1 MEKISVKIGHKQLSV
16 NFWEST
22 NGEQK
27 GIFYIHHGMAEH
39 IDRYKF
45 FAEHFTSEGYHVVG
59 HNHLGHGD
67 NKENG
72 EGIFARS
79 QGWERVCSEAS
90 SVTEYFHSIYP
101 DLPSYVFGHSMGAF
115 ITISSLRRIKNL
127 KGIFLTGTF
136 LPSKGQM
143 FFMKILLYLEKIL
156 FKTKENSKVHKI
168 NFQRLNSFF
177 KNPRTDFD
185 WLAKDINVVNKYID
199 DPNCGFNCSNSLWL
213 DFVYGGE
220 LVLMDDT
227 FLNVNYE
234 IKVFLAG
241 GADDPCIA
249 NGDGIDGLYDHLQ
262 KRFNSVSIK
271 KFKGMRHE
279 IQNEQCKD
287 ELVILMESFISN
299 E

>member
-115 ITISSLRRIKNL
+115 ISISTLKDIKNL
-127 KGIFLTGTF
+127 NGVILTGTF
-136 LPSKGQM
+136 LPSKTQ
-143 FFMKILLYLEKIL
+143 LYLLKLLLLIERKI
-156 FKTKENSKVHKI
+156 FMINENSKIHKI
-168 NFQRLNSFF
+168 NFQRLNAFF
-177 KNPRTDFD
+177 KNSRTNFD
-185 WLAKDINVVNKYID
+185 WLAKDYNVVDKYID
-199 DPNCGFNCSNSLWL
+199 DPDCGFNCSNSLWL
-213 DFVYGGE
+213 DFMNGSE
-220 LVLMDDT
+220 KVLEDHT
-227 FLNVNYE
+227 YLNIDKN
-234 IKVFLAG
+234 IKILLAG
-241 GADDPCIA
+241 GADDPCIV
-249 NGDGIDGLYDHLQ
+249 NGKGIDGLKSYLS
-262 KRFNSVSIK
+262 KKFNSVGIK
-271 KFKGMRHE
+271 IFKDMRHE
-279 IQNEQCKD
+279 IHNEQSKN
-287 ELVILMESFISN
+287 ELLALIGAFINN